1 MLMQFFDAVAVGVH
15 VVFVDVGYDGHNRRE
30 VQEGGVGLVGLG
42 DDVFAFAQA
51 GVGTGGGEF
60 AADNEG
66 GVEAGGGED
75 GGGEA
80 GGGGF
85 AVRTGDGD
93 AVFEAHE
100 FGQHQGAG
108 DDGYLLRE
116 GGGHFG
122 VVFFDGGGGY
132 DDIRAAD
139 VFGGV
144 AGVDAHAQGGQV
156 LSYRAL
162 RLVGSGDDVALVV
175 QHFGDAAH
183 ARAADAD
190 EMDVSDSVFHGGVLI
205 LRFQTASAAHQ
216 AV

>member
-1 MLMQFFDAVAVGVH
+1 MTGICCARAAATS
-15 VVFVDVGYDGHNRRE
+15 
-30 VQEGGVGLVGLG
+30 GLS
-42 DDVFAFAQA
+42 
-51 GVGTGGGEF
+51 
-60 AADNEG
+60 
-66 GVEAGGGED
+66 
-75 GGGEA
+75 
-80 GGGGF
+80 
-85 AVRTGDGD
+85 
-93 AVFEAHE
+93 
-100 FGQHQGAG
+100 
-108 DDGYLLRE
+108 
-116 GGGHFG
+116 
-122 VVFFDGGGGY
+122 FFDGGGGY

-205 LRFQTASAAHQ
+205 LRFQTASAAHRGRLKRCVRKR
-216 AV
+216 ADCNAMLRLCHASAG